1 MKVLKACSHL
11 HLLLYETLASML
23 KEKPEHTCMIF
34 SDENKMFSFLHW
46 KVGSD
51 TPFRSFLISAEIY

>member
-1 MKVLKACSHL
+1 MKVLKTCSHL
-11 HLLLYETLASML
+11 HLLLYETLESML
-23 KEKPEHTCMIF
+23 KEKPEHTFMIF
-34 SDENKMFSFLHW
+34 SDKNKMFSFLHR